1 MPRTSERYRDARR
14 EYILD
19 AARRAFARNGF
30 HATSMNDLFAEAGL
44 SSGAVYRYFAG
55 KDEVVVAIVEDNIR
69 QIGAM
74 MRAVTVERADGSF
87 GAALAAAV
95 ETIQAK
101 HRENGLAGIGVQA
114 WTEALRDP
122 RIGAEFE
129 ELLTGLRSELAE
141 VVAHYQRTNTLPA
154 GPSAQ
159 SLASVTIAVLVGCI
173 QQLALLGPD
182 AVTDVPDALRAL
194 WPPSAIAG

>member
-1 MPRTSERYRDARR
+1 MPRVSERYRDARR

-30 HATSMNDLFAEAGL
+30 HATSMQDLFDEARL
-44 SSGAVYRYFAG
+44 SSGVIYRYFAG
-55 KDEVVVAIVEDNIR
+55 KDEVVIAIVEDNMR
-69 QIGAM
+69 QIGALI
-74 MRAVTVERADGSF
+74 RAVTGERADGSF

-95 ETIQAK
+95 EAIRDK

-122 RIGAEFE
+122 RIGAAFE

-141 VVAHYQRTNTLPA
+141 VVAQYQLTGALPT
-154 GPSAQ
+154 GPSSE
-159 SLASVTIAVLVGCI
+159 SLASITIAILVGYI

-182 AVTDVPDALRAL
+182 AVADTAEALRAL
-194 WPPSAIAG
+194 WPPALA